1 MVDNGDNRF
10 NDLKETVN
18 KVQEEFSSFQK
29 DVAALKTD
37 VCVISKQVSN
47 HIPHQI
53 EELKIVIQ
61 KLDNRILPFES
72 SYLHY
77 QGISEFLTHLLKFVM
92 AVAGLTWTAL
102 QVYSFFIKH

>member
-10 NDLKETVN
+10 NDLKETVS
-18 KVQEEFSSFQK
+18 KVQEELSSFQK

-53 EELKIVIQ
+53 EELKIVLQ
-61 KLDNRILPFES
+61 KLDSRIIPFES
-72 SYLHY
+72 NFLKYR
-77 QGISEFLTHLLKFVM
+77 GVSEFLTHVTKVSITL
-92 AVAGLTWTAL
+92 AGLTWSIL
-102 QVYSFFIKH
+102 RIYSCFIKH